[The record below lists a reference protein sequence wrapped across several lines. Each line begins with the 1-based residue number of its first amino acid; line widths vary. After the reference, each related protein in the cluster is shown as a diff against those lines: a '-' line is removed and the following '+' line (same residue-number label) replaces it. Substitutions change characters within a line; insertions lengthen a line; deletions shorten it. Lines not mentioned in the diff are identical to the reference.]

1 MEFCDECGS
10 LMIKIDEEWICKSCN
25 PDKFE
30 SEKESEYQREAVLLN
45 CPICG
50 HQRPYCGAK
59 GAKLGKA
66 RLQMGIIGHL
76 DAAHELDDT
85 EQGAAVISCLDNHE
99 IVNIST
105 ELCEK
110 ASERGWGSYN
120 I

>member
-1 MEFCDECGS
+1 MV
-10 LMIKIDEEWICKSCN
+10 KIDEKWICKSCN
-25 PDKFE
+25 PDVFE
-30 SEKESEYQREAVLLN
+30 NKKESEYQREAVLLN

-50 HQRPYCGAK
+50 RQRPYCGAK

-85 EQGAAVISCLDNHE
+85 EQGAAVISCLDSHE